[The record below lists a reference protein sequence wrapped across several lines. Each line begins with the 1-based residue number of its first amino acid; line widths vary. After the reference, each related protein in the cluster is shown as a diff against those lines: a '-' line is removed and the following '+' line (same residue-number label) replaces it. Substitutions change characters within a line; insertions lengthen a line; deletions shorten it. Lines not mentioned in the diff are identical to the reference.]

1 MYFLTNSLG
10 MNERDT
16 SRCAPRHGKRGMSS
30 ISTPGA
36 VHDMLSTRAARKM
49 SGGKSWRSVCTA

>member
-16 SRCAPRHGKRGMSS
+16 SRCAPRHENRGQSS
-30 ISTPGA
+30 ISTAGTTQETPATG
-36 VHDMLSTRAARKM
+36 AARKM
-49 SGGKSWRSVCTA
+49 SGGKSCRSVSTA